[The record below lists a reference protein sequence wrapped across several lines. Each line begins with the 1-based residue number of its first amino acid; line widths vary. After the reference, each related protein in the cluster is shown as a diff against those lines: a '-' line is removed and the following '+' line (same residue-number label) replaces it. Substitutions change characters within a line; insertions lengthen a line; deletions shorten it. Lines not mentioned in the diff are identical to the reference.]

1 MKTPVLS
8 ANFTLILTILI
19 MLFGCGG
26 KEVAVGTPA
35 EMDDVLDVVPADVAG
50 FVYTPS
56 FQALNDEIKALV
68 TELTP
73 NNPPQEDLAM
83 GLVDFFGADF
93 EMLQKLGLFDLS
105 RSFAIFFTGVNPSV
119 PSAAAYLKDSET
131 VQQLIETAALDR
143 RSVTH
148 NDVRYYITSDGAMF
162 VPTGDF
168 IVFSGSAEA
177 IENAIDTY
185 KNTMPSIAR
194 DVTYSS
200 FELDRKSG
208 INDVV
213 GYVEMESVMPVIRE
227 WLTDFG
233 EMTAAGTQ
241 DIGEMTPQIG
251 STLEITAK
259 MVDGFDWVLNQAD
272 ALSFA
277 LQLNEGALQ
286 ISPVL
291 KFKADS
297 EINEYIHAA
306 QVDLTQLKY
315 LPPRAMVNSAMRFQ
329 KEDLIKL
336 STAMMTFF
344 SSSDSEADE
353 EESEEATQEFTEWMA
368 KFYEPLG
375 EEIAFSADY
384 SGSLMPDMLYIYEVV
399 NEDKLRRFMDSE
411 DYISYLETANIMFR
425 AMGLDEFSNI
435 YADASVGPSEVYNGV
450 EIKHYKLPNIPSL
463 FAQTSLEIEGVEDF
477 ESLEALAPNEL
488 NIYYAIT
495 DKKLIY
501 AMSADA
507 QPVRDTIDRI
517 AGVTAGFD
525 STAGYENI
533 TGALTLKNNSL
544 FAISPLTAIKRTVE
558 MAAQIEPA
566 AGMAMMFLAS
576 MPETYSIGISSQGRA
591 GSIEVN
597 LFVSIVDFKELID
610 MLATFESSMQGMP

>member
-8 ANFTLILTILI
+8 ANVTLILTILI

-119 PSAAAYLKDSET
+119 PSAAAFLKDPET

-162 VPTGDF
+162 VPMGDV

-227 WLTDFG
+227 WMTDFG
-233 EMTAAGTQ
+233 QMTAAGTQ
-241 DIGEMTPQIG
+241 DMGEMTPQIG

-259 MVDGFDWVLNQAD
+259 MVDGVDWVLNQAD

-297 EINEYIHAA
+297 EIQEYIHAA
-306 QVDLTQLKY
+306 QVNLTQLKY
-315 LPPRAMVNSAMRFQ
+315 LPPGAMVNGAMRFQ

-336 STAMMTFF
+336 STGMMTFF

-353 EESEEATQEFTEWMA
+353 GESEEATQELTEWMT

-375 EEIAFSADY
+375 EEFAISADY

-399 NEDKLRRFMDSE
+399 NEDKLRRFMDE
-411 DYISYLETANIMFR
+411 DFISYLESSNLMLRAIMP
-425 AMGLDEFSNI
+425 GEFSNM
-435 YADASVGPSEVYNGV
+435 YADASLGPSEIYNGV
-450 EIKHYKLPNIPSL
+450 EIKYYTLPNFLSF
-463 FAQTSLEIEGVEDF
+463 FAQFSSQMEGLEG
-477 ESLEALAPNEL
+477 LTPNEL

-495 DKKLIY
+495 DGKLIY

-517 AGVTAGFD
+517 AGVATGFD
-525 STAGYENI
+525 SAAGYDNI
-533 TGALTLKNNSL
+533 TGALTLKNNFL
-544 FAISPLTAIKRTVE
+544 IAISPLTAIKRTVE

-591 GSIEVN
+591 GGVEVN
-597 LFVSIVDFKELID
+597 LFISLVDFKELID
-610 MLATFESSMQGMP
+610 MLATIESSMQGMP

>member
-8 ANFTLILTILI
+8 ANVTLILTILI

-26 KEVAVGTPA
+26 KEFAVGTPA

-131 VQQLIETAALDR
+131 VQHLIETAALDR

-162 VPTGDF
+162 VPIGDF

-194 DVTYSS
+194 DVTYTS

-233 EMTAAGTQ
+233 QMTAAGTQ
-241 DIGEMTPQIG
+241 DMGEMTPQLG
-251 STLEITAK
+251 STIEITAK
-259 MVDGFDWVLNQAD
+259 MVDGVDWVLNQAD
-272 ALSFA
+272 ALSFT

-297 EINEYIHAA
+297 EIQEYIHAA
-306 QVDLTQLKY
+306 QVNLTQLKY
-315 LPPRAMVNSAMRFQ
+315 LPPGAMVNGAMRFQ

-336 STAMMTFF
+336 STGMMTFF
-344 SSSDSEADE
+344 SSSDSEAEEE
-353 EESEEATQEFTEWMA
+353 EESEVETQELIEWMA

-375 EEIAFSADY
+375 EEFAFSADY
-384 SGSLMPDMLYIYEVV
+384 SGSLMPDMLYIYDVV
-399 NEDKLRRFMDSE
+399 NEDKLRRFMDE
-411 DYISYLETANIMFR
+411 DYISYLEASNLMLRAIMP
-425 AMGLDEFSNI
+425 GEFSNM
-435 YADASVGPSEVYNGV
+435 YADASLGPSEIYNGV
-450 EIKHYKLPNIPSL
+450 EIKYYTLPNFLSF
-463 FAQTSLEIEGVEDF
+463 FAQFSSQMEGLEG
-477 ESLEALAPNEL
+477 LAPNEL

-495 DKKLIY
+495 DGKLIY

-517 AGVTAGFD
+517 AGVATGFE
-525 STAGYENI
+525 SAAGYENI
-533 TGALTLKNNSL
+533 TGALTLKNNFL

-591 GSIEVN
+591 GGVEVN
-597 LFVSIVDFKELID
+597 LFVSIVDFKELIKV
-610 MLATFESSMQGMP
+610 LSTFEGSMQGMP

>member
-1 MKTPVLS
+1 MKTQVLS
-8 ANFTLILTILI
+8 AHVTLILTILI

-35 EMDDVLDVVPADVAG
+35 EMDDVLDVVPADIAG

-56 FQALNDEIKALV
+56 FQALNDEIKALF
-68 TELTP
+68 TALTP

-83 GLVDFFGADF
+83 GLVDFFGAEF

-105 RSFAIFFTGVNPSV
+105 KSFAIFFTGVNPSV

-143 RSVTH
+143 RSVNH
-148 NDVRYYITSDGAMF
+148 NDVRYYITSDGTMF
-162 VPTGDF
+162 VPMGDF

-194 DVTYSS
+194 DVTYTS

-208 INDVV
+208 INDLV

-227 WLTDFG
+227 WLTDFA

-241 DIGEMTPQIG
+241 DMGEMTPQVG
-251 STLEITAK
+251 STLEFTAK
-259 MVDGFDWVLNQAD
+259 MVDGVDWVLNQAD

-277 LQLNEGALQ
+277 LELNEGALQ

-306 QVDLTQLKY
+306 QVNLTQLKY
-315 LPPRAMVNSAMRFQ
+315 LPPGAMANSAMRFQ

-344 SSSDSEADE
+344 SSSDSEADVE
-353 EESEEATQEFTEWMA
+353 EREKATQEVTEWMA

-375 EEIAFSADY
+375 EEVAFSADY
-384 SGSLMPDMLYIYEVV
+384 SGSLMPDMLYIYDVV
-399 NEDKLRRFMDSE
+399 NEDKLKRFMDE
-411 DYISYLETANIMFR
+411 DFISYLESSNLMLRAIMP
-425 AMGLDEFSNI
+425 GEFSNM
-435 YADASVGPSEVYNGV
+435 YADASLGPSEIYNGV
-450 EIKHYKLPNIPSL
+450 EIKYFTLPNFLSF
-463 FAQTSLEIEGVEDF
+463 FAQFSTQMEGLEG
-477 ESLEALAPNEL
+477 LAPNEL

-495 DKKLIY
+495 DGKLIY

-517 AGVTAGFD
+517 AGVATGFD
-525 STAGYENI
+525 SAAGYDNI
-533 TGALTLKNNSL
+533 TGALTLKNNFL
-544 FAISPLTAIKRTVE
+544 IAISPLTAIKRTVE
-558 MAAQIEPA
+558 MAAQIEPT

-591 GSIEVN
+591 GGVEVN
-597 LFVSIVDFKELID
+597 LFISLVDFKELID

>member
-1 MKTPVLS
+1 MKKQVLS
-8 ANFTLILTILI
+8 ATVTLILSTLI
-19 MLFGCGG
+19 VLFGCGG

-50 FVYTPS
+50 FVCTPS
-56 FQALNDEIKALV
+56 FQALNDEIKTLFA
-68 TELTP
+68 ELTP
-73 NNPPQEDLAM
+73 NNPPQEDLAT

-131 VQQLIETAALDR
+131 VQQLIETASLDR

-148 NDVRYYITSDGAMF
+148 NDVPYYITSDGAMF
-162 VPTGDF
+162 VPMGDF

-185 KNTMPSIAR
+185 KNTMPSIAK
-194 DVTYSS
+194 DATYTS

-208 INDVV
+208 INDLV

-227 WLTDFG
+227 WLTNFADL
-233 EMTAAGTQ
+233 TAAGAQ
-241 DIGEMTPQIG
+241 EMSEMTPQVG

-259 MVDGFDWVLNQAD
+259 MVDGVDWVLNQAD

-297 EINEYIHAA
+297 EIQDYIHPAKMN
-306 QVDLTQLKY
+306 LTQLKY
-315 LPPRAMVNSAMRFQ
+315 LPQRAMVNGAMRFQ

-336 STAMMTFF
+336 STDMMTFF

-353 EESEEATQEFTEWMA
+353 EESEEATQEFTEWLA

-384 SGSLMPDMLYIYEVV
+384 SGSLMPDMLYIYDVV
-399 NEDKLRRFMDSE
+399 NEDKLNRYMDE

-425 AMGLDEFSNI
+425 TMGLDEFSNI
-435 YADASVGPSEVYNGV
+435 YADASVGPSQVYNGV

-463 FAQTSLEIEGVEDF
+463 FAQTSLEIEGGESF
-477 ESLEALAPNEL
+477 ESLDALAPKEL
-488 NIYYAIT
+488 NIYYAIS
-495 DKKLIY
+495 DGKLIY

-517 AGVTAGFD
+517 AGVATGFD
-525 STAGYENI
+525 SAAGYENI
-533 TGALTLKNNSL
+533 TGALTLKNNYL
-544 FAISPLTAIKRTVE
+544 FAISPITAIKRIVE

-566 AGMAMMFLAS
+566 AGMAMIVLAS

-591 GSIEVN
+591 GGVEVN
-597 LFVSIVDFKELID
+597 LFISLVDFKELIKV
-610 MLATFESSMQGMP
+610 LSTFEGSMQGMP

>member
-1 MKTPVLS
+1 MKTQVLS
-8 ANFTLILTILI
+8 ANVTLILTILI

-35 EMDDVLDVVPADVAG
+35 EMDDVLDVVPAGVAG

-56 FQALNDEIKALV
+56 FQALNYEIKALV

-83 GLVDFFGADF
+83 GLVDFFGAEF

-105 RSFAIFFTGVNPSV
+105 KSFAIFFTGVNPSV

-143 RSVTH
+143 RSVNH
-148 NDVRYYITSDGAMF
+148 NDVRYYITSDGTMF
-162 VPTGDF
+162 VPMGDF

-194 DVTYSS
+194 DVTYTS

-208 INDVV
+208 INDLV

-227 WLTDFG
+227 WLTDFA

-241 DIGEMTPQIG
+241 DMGEMTPQVG
-251 STLEITAK
+251 STLEFTAK
-259 MVDGFDWVLNQAD
+259 MVDGVDWVLNQAD

-277 LQLNEGALQ
+277 LELNEGALQ

-306 QVDLTQLKY
+306 QVNLTQLKY
-315 LPPRAMVNSAMRFQ
+315 LPPGAMANSAMRFQ

-344 SSSDSEADE
+344 SSSDSEAGED
-353 EESEEATQEFTEWMA
+353 ESEEATQEVTEWMA

-375 EEIAFSADY
+375 EEVAFSADY
-384 SGSLMPDMLYIYEVV
+384 SGSLMPDMLYIYDVV
-399 NEDKLRRFMDSE
+399 NEDKLKRFMDE
-411 DYISYLETANIMFR
+411 DFISYLEASNLMLRAIMP
-425 AMGLDEFSNI
+425 GEFSNM
-435 YADASVGPSEVYNGV
+435 YADASLGPSEIYNGV
-450 EIKHYKLPNIPSL
+450 EIKYFTLPNFLSF
-463 FAQTSLEIEGVEDF
+463 FAQFSTQMEGLEG
-477 ESLEALAPNEL
+477 LAPKEL
-488 NIYYAIT
+488 NIYYAIS
-495 DKKLIY
+495 DGKLIY

-517 AGVTAGFD
+517 AGVATGFD
-525 STAGYENI
+525 SAAGYENI
-533 TGALTLKNNSL
+533 TGALTLKNNFL
-544 FAISPLTAIKRTVE
+544 IAISPLTAIKRTVE

-566 AGMAMMFLAS
+566 AGMAMMVLAS
-576 MPETYSIGISSQGRA
+576 MPETYSIGISSQGHA
-591 GSIEVN
+591 GSVEVN
-597 LFVSIVDFKELID
+597 LFVSIVDFKELIE
-610 MLATFESSMQGMP
+610 LLTTFESSMQGMP

>member
-1 MKTPVLS
+1 MKTQVLS
-8 ANFTLILTILI
+8 ANVALILTILI

-26 KEVAVGTPA
+26 KDVAVGTPA
-35 EMDDVLDVVPADVAG
+35 EMDDVLEVVPADVAG

-68 TELTP
+68 TALTP

-93 EMLQKLGLFDLS
+93 DMLQKLGLFDLS
-105 RSFAIFFTGVNPSV
+105 KSFAIFFTGVNPSV
-119 PSAAAYLKDSET
+119 PSAAAYLKNPET
-131 VQQLIETAALDR
+131 VQQLIETASLDR

-162 VPTGDF
+162 VPMGDF

-194 DVTYSS
+194 DVTYTS
-200 FELDRKSG
+200 FGLDRKSG

-213 GYVEMESVMPVIRE
+213 GYVEMESVIPVIRE

-233 EMTAAGTQ
+233 ELTAAGTQ
-241 DIGEMTPQIG
+241 DMGEMTPQIG

-272 ALSFA
+272 ALSFT

-297 EINEYIHAA
+297 EIQEYIHAA
-306 QVDLTQLKY
+306 QVNLTQLKY
-315 LPPRAMVNSAMRFQ
+315 LPPGAMVNGAMRFQ

-336 STAMMTFF
+336 STDMMTFF

-384 SGSLMPDMLYIYEVV
+384 SGSLIPDMLYIYDVA
-399 NEDKLRRFMDSE
+399 NEDKLNRYMDE

-425 AMGLDEFSNI
+425 TMGLDEFSNI

-463 FAQTSLEIEGVEDF
+463 FAQTSLEIEGGEGL
-477 ESLEALAPNEL
+477 ESLEALAPKEL

-495 DKKLIY
+495 DGKLIY

-517 AGVTAGFD
+517 AGVATGFD
-525 STAGYENI
+525 SAAGYENI
-533 TGALTLKNNSL
+533 TGALTLKNNFI

-566 AGMAMMFLAS
+566 AGIAMMILGNL
-576 MPETYSIGISSQGRA
+576 PETYSIGISSQGRA
-591 GSIEVN
+591 GGIEVN
-597 LFVSIVDFKELID
+597 LFISLVDFKELIQV
-610 MLATFESSMQGMP
+610 LATFESSMGGMP